1 MTSQKIDLSILIT
14 NYNLNCSR
22 LLYDLNKQAKVCNNV
37 CEIIVIDDA
46 STDSM
51 LTRQNLDACK
61 ALEHVNYICNTKNIG
76 QASCRNKL
84 ANLAKGDWIIFIDS
98 DAEVVSNDF
107 INKYWQ
113 SRNNAE
119 VVVGGLLHPAINP
132 NPQATLRY
140 KYERNADMHRDAN
153 TRNKNPYASFS
164 AFNIMVRKEVFM
176 QIRFDEQC
184 TEYGYEDALFGMD
197 LKDKNI
203 SITHI
208 DNILIHTGLDSN
220 ESFLRKTETALRTLN
235 KLRKSGKMRTGSKVG
250 EAADRLKR
258 LHLSGLVRQ
267 AFRLTR
273 KTMLRNLL
281 SDNPS
286 LTIFS
291 LYKLGYFVTISK
303 E

>member
-1 MTSQKIDLSILIT
+1 MITHKTDLSILIT
-14 NYNLNCSR
+14 NYNLDCSR
-22 LLYDLNKQAKVCNNV
+22 LLCDLNKQAKVWDGV

-46 STDSM
+46 ST
-51 LTRQNLDACK
+51 LTTLTQRNIDVCNK
-61 ALEHVNYICNTKNIG
+61 LEHVNYICNTKNIG

-84 ANLAKGDWIIFIDS
+84 ANIAKGDWIIFIDS

-113 SRNNAE
+113 SRHDAE

-140 KYERNADMHRDAN
+140 KYERNADTHRDAS

-176 QIRFDEQC
+176 QILFDEQC
-184 TEYGYEDALFGMD
+184 TEYGYEDALFGME
-197 LKDKNI
+197 LKDKHI
-203 SITHI
+203 SIKHI
-208 DNILIHTGLDSN
+208 DNILIHTGLDNN
-220 ESFLRKTETALRTLN
+220 ESFLRKSETALCTLN
-235 KLRKSGKMRTGSKVG
+235 KLRLSGKMKTGSKVG
-250 EAADRLKR
+250 EAVDQLEKFHLTSIVRL
-258 LHLSGLVRQ
+258 

-273 KTMLRNLL
+273 EKMKRNLL

-291 LYKLGYFVTISK
+291 LYKLGYLVNLARS
-303 E
+303 